1 MSNAHVSPDVLSNL
15 MLLQQG
21 KRYELQQQILHT
33 SSESVVQRFSV
44 KKMLLKLLQNS
55 QKWDS
60 NTGVFLLILQ
70 KFLRTIILKNIC

>member
-1 MSNAHVSPDVLSNL
+1 MFYQQIHFNQIKLKIAANGMSNAHVSPDVLSNL

-55 QKWDS
+55 QK
-60 NTGVFLLILQ
+60 
-70 KFLRTIILKNIC
+70 